1 MQGLVQQCN
10 IHHIRS
16 SPYITAHLVTLYP
29 LVTQTL
35 PASACLYTPD
45 RVRMSGEM
53 TTLTPTIRTVS
64 PQSLKI

>member
-16 SPYITAHLVTLYP
+16 SPYITAHLVTLYS

-35 PASACLYTPD
+35 HASACLY
-45 RVRMSGEM
+45 VFF
-53 TTLTPTIRTVS
+53 VS
-64 PQSLKI
+64 WYYLFKL